1 MKMDFGKD
9 AAQSMTS
16 EIGIFDLMNKWK
28 ITKFD

>member
-9 AAQSMTS
+9 AAKAMTS